1 MNRVIVFFALFL
13 TVVCQAF
20 AQGEQ
25 SFTLTGTVFDEFN
38 EPVPGANVYVK
49 DKPGVGVTTDIDGK
63 YHLKVSIYDI
73 IVVSFLGYENFEQ
86 RLTKKLDDLKVT
98 LKPSTEHLDE
108 VVVVGMGT
116 QRKVSVA
123 GAITTMEPAQL
134 EVPATNIVNTLAG
147 RVAGVIGVQSSG
159 EPGKNISEF
168 WVRGIGT
175 FGASSGALVL
185 IDGLE
190 GDLSQVDAADVESFS
205 VLKDAAATAVY
216 GSRGANGVV
225 LVTTKR
231 GLESKLKITGRANL
245 TISHLK
251 RLPDYVD
258 GAQYAELANEAAV
271 ASNMSPIYNST
282 EMDIIRYGLDPDLY
296 PNIDW
301 QDVILNPN
309 SFQQTYYVS
318 AQGGSSV
325 ARYFASL
332 GMSQESS
339 AYKAADDSKYN
350 KGVGYNTYNYRL
362 NLDVNLTKTTKVY
375 VGATGYMSINN
386 YPSMGKKYDGSSLT
400 DWLWSSQAK
409 TTPLSYPLRYS
420 DGKLPASAEGDD
432 ISPYVLLNYTGST
445 KVQNTRNLVTVG
457 VTQDLGML
465 TKGLTA
471 KIQGSWD
478 NQSRLGESRYKMPSL
493 WMATGRNNQGE
504 LLMSQRVNEVSVD
517 YSNLAWTW
525 RKLYFEANVN
535 YDRAFGDHRLGG
547 LLFYYLEDTQESG
560 ADSSMNAIP
569 KRYQSLSGRFT
580 YGFKD
585 TYFLDLNFGL
595 NGSENFEPGKQYG
608 FFPAAALA
616 WVPTSYEFIQDKLP
630 WMNFFKLRFSYGTVG
645 NDRISNRRFPYL
657 TLIKENSVESD
668 KNSWGGT
675 EGTLTESQVGAN
687 NLVWEKAK
695 KLDLG
700 MDMHLFDDKLT
711 LTLDYFND
719 KREAIFQER
728 TQIPSYVGLIQM
740 PYGNVGSMKSWGADG
755 NFEFFQK
762 LGKDAHVTLR
772 GNFTLSKN
780 KILNWEEA
788 NQPYPYLEKNG
799 YANNVQR
806 GFISLGLFKDQ
817 QDVDMSPEQFG
828 KVRPGDIKYKDVN
841 GDGKITNDDQVP
853 LFAYS
858 GVPQLMYGFGAEFN
872 YKNWTLNVLFKGTGR
887 NKFLYGGMLSDR
899 FDGYIPFNNGA
910 KGNVL
915 TIAYDQNNRWTS
927 AEYSGNPTTENP
939 NARFPRLYYGKNEN
953 NTKPST
959 FWLGDARYLR
969 LQELSLSYNMKV
981 PALQRVLGIQSMDI
995 RLMCENLAVWD
1006 SVDLFDPEQA
1016 TACGQSY
1023 PLPARYSLQL
1033 YLNF

>member
-1 MNRVIVFFALFL
+1 MNRVIVFLLCFL
-13 TVVCQAF
+13 TIACQAF

-375 VGATGYMSINN
+375 VGATGYMSVNN

-547 LLFYYLEDTQESG
+547 LLFYYLE
-560 ADSSMNAIP
+560 
-569 KRYQSLSGRFT
+569 
-580 YGFKD
+580 
-585 TYFLDLNFGL
+585 
-595 NGSENFEPGKQYG
+595 
-608 FFPAAALA
+608 
-616 WVPTSYEFIQDKLP
+616 
-630 WMNFFKLRFSYGTVG
+630 
-645 NDRISNRRFPYL
+645 
-657 TLIKENSVESD
+657 
-668 KNSWGGT
+668 
-675 EGTLTESQVGAN
+675 
-687 NLVWEKAK
+687 
-695 KLDLG
+695 
-700 MDMHLFDDKLT
+700 
-711 LTLDYFND
+711 
-719 KREAIFQER
+719 
-728 TQIPSYVGLIQM
+728 
-740 PYGNVGSMKSWGADG
+740 
-755 NFEFFQK
+755 
-762 LGKDAHVTLR
+762 
-772 GNFTLSKN
+772 
-780 KILNWEEA
+780 
-788 NQPYPYLEKNG
+788 
-799 YANNVQR
+799 
-806 GFISLGLFKDQ
+806 
-817 QDVDMSPEQFG
+817 
-828 KVRPGDIKYKDVN
+828 
-841 GDGKITNDDQVP
+841 
-853 LFAYS
+853 
-858 GVPQLMYGFGAEFN
+858 
-872 YKNWTLNVLFKGTGR
+872 
-887 NKFLYGGMLSDR
+887 
-899 FDGYIPFNNGA
+899 
-910 KGNVL
+910 
-915 TIAYDQNNRWTS
+915 
-927 AEYSGNPTTENP
+927 
-939 NARFPRLYYGKNEN
+939 
-953 NTKPST
+953 
-959 FWLGDARYLR
+959 
-969 LQELSLSYNMKV
+969 
-981 PALQRVLGIQSMDI
+981 
-995 RLMCENLAVWD
+995 
-1006 SVDLFDPEQA
+1006 
-1016 TACGQSY
+1016 
-1023 PLPARYSLQL
+1023 
-1033 YLNF
+1033 